1 MNLPN
6 KLTIGR
12 IVMAV
17 VIIAILLFPFDSMG
31 ISTTKFFINEIL
43 VVDIKYLI
51 AGVLFVLASFTD
63 FLDGYIARKYN
74 LITKFGTAMDPLADK
89 LMLLAA
95 LASLGIKGFL
105 PVWLVVLMFVK
116 EAIMILVGLYMYF
129 RKEKYVVP
137 ANKFGKIA
145 TLVFSI
151 AIMAIL
157 FAPEVEELVYLVY
170 VALILKIVA
179 FSSYAIHHSKNIRNL
194 K

>member
-1 MNLPN
+1 MKKILPFIVFFYSALFFAQTNNQSYEFEFYKNGYFKKTKNLKIQLAKN
-6 KLTIGR
+6 SDTISCEIANGKIMVPKNLDTYNV
-12 IVMAV
+12 IV
-17 VIIAILLFPFDSMG
+17 
-31 ISTTKFFINEIL
+31 N
-43 VVDIKYLI
+43 
-51 AGVLFVLASFTD
+51 
-63 FLDGYIARKYN
+63 
-74 LITKFGTAMDPLADK
+74 
-89 LMLLAA
+89 
-95 LASLGIKGFL
+95 
-105 PVWLVVLMFVK
+105 
-116 EAIMILVGLYMYF
+116 F